1 MPPKALVTMLLT
13 AVTTLGSRLSGDT
26 SMADTKSQMVT
37 VGQL

>member
-1 MPPKALVTMLLT
+1 MPLKALVTMLLT

-26 SMADTKSQMVT
+26 NIADTELQIVT